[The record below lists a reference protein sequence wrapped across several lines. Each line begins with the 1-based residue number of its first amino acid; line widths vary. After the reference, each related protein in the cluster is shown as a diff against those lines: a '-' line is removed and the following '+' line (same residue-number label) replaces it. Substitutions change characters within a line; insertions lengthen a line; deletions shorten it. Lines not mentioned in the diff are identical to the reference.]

1 MATSARIKAY
11 DRRRWSV
18 RALFPEAQYCTSA
31 YQAAEGVDALLL
43 VTEWDEFAALDLA
56 RLRSAMRHPIVID
69 GRNVFSPDAMAAA
82 GFEYYS
88 VGRAPVKPVGK

>member
-1 MATSARIKAY
+1 
-11 DRRRWSV
+11 
-18 RALFPEAQYCTSA
+18 
-31 YQAAEGVDALLL
+31 
-43 VTEWDEFAALDLA
+43 
-56 RLRSAMRHPIVID
+56 MRHPIVID